1 MENQKKYAMIQV
13 PTEIHELLKEH
24 CNQNGLKIGS
34 LVSILI
40 RKHIKNKK

>member
-24 CNQNGLKIGS
+24 CNQNGFKIGAI
-34 LVSILI
+34 VSILI
-40 RKHIKNKK
+40 KKHLKK